1 VKGDE
6 TWALLD
12 RPGPPRTIHDRVL
25 IDHVIG
31 GKYRITEL
39 IGQGGMGTVFEAV
52 HTGTGSRVAI
62 KLIVSSDIKE
72 EVFVR
77 FQREARA
84 AGTIDSNH
92 IVKIFDM
99 GTDDRSGSPFMVME
113 RLIGE
118 DVSQLMRRVG
128 PLAPTVSCA
137 LIAQAALGLAKAHES
152 GVVHRDIKPANL
164 FLHDGGEQGEVI
176 VKILDFG
183 IAKVLMDVMQRSEEG
198 GLTRTGS
205 MLGSPHYMS
214 PEQAQGLRSI
224 DHRSDIWSLG
234 VVLYKMLCG
243 QTPHAHLSTLGQVI
257 LAICSQA
264 SRPIQDLA
272 PWVPPEVAR
281 IVHRALQPDPGQR
294 FQSAYEMHAALQ
306 GVLQGVGKFRRVD
319 IQPLSSTQRMRIAPS
334 AVAFRTDV
342 PTNGTQHGMTQSPAH
357 EPAATKASAG
367 FVFAMITAGVLGVV
381 GLAGIGAAVIAK
393 KPHATVTPPATATA
407 VAGTLTPVDPT
418 TGAPIGAGA
427 GSVAST
433 GSGGA
438 AAPAERTVSLAV
450 VPANAVVEIDGT
462 KQAVVDG
469 TVQVK
474 GALGAVVN
482 VHIIANGNETTQG
495 IAITEGGAIPPKIA
509 LAPPAGTATSTV
521 VATGPNP
528 GTRPAVRPPIPASVK
543 PPASGSPLNAQR
555 TFE

>member
-1 VKGDE
+1 M
-6 TWALLD
+6 
-12 RPGPPRTIHDRVL
+12 L

-62 KLIVSSDIKE
+62 KLIVSNDIKE

-84 AGTIDSNH
+84 AGQIDSHH
-92 IVKIFDM
+92 IVRIFDM
-99 GTDDRSGSPFMVME
+99 GTDDRSGSPYVVME
-113 RLIGE
+113 RLVGE

-128 PLAPTVSCA
+128 PLAPTVACS
-137 LIAQAALGLAKAHES
+137 LIAQSALGLAKAHES

-164 FLHDGGEQGEVI
+164 FLHDGGEQGEVV

-243 QTPHAHLSTLGQVI
+243 QTPHAHLQTLGQVI
-257 LAICSQA
+257 LAICSQP
-264 SRPIQDLA
+264 SRPIQELA
-272 PWVPPEVAR
+272 PWVPPEVAM

-306 GVLQGVGKFRRVD
+306 TVLQGVGKFRRVD

-334 AVAFRTDV
+334 IGAFRGDV

-357 EPAATKASAG
+357 QAAPTKASGA
-367 FVFAMITAGVLGVV
+367 FVFAMISAGVLGVI
-381 GLAGIGAAVIAK
+381 GLAGIGAAVMAK
-393 KPHATVTPPATATA
+393 KPHATVTATATTGPA
-407 VAGTLTPVDPT
+407 ATLTPVDPT
-418 TGAPIGAGA
+418 TGTPTGA
-427 GSVAST
+427 GSGST
-433 GSGGA
+433 ASGGSSI
-438 AAPAERTVSLAV
+438 APSERTVTLAV
-450 VPANAVVEIDGT
+450 SPANAVVEVDGV
-462 KQAVVDG
+462 KQDVVDG
-469 TVQVK
+469 AVQLK
-474 GALGAVVN
+474 GPLGAVVS
-482 VHIIANGNETTQG
+482 VHISAAGNDTTQG

-509 LAPPAGTATSTV
+509 LAPPPATTAAA
-521 VATGPNP
+521 ATGA
-528 GTRPAVRPPIPASVK
+528 RPSGRPPVAGPATAR
-543 PPASGSPLNAQR
+543 PPASGTPLNAQR